1 MGSHRFLV
9 KEIAIQAGVSTATVD
24 RVLNNRLHVRHQ
36 TRMRVMRAVEELERL
51 QDSLNMSGDRFLI
64 DVVAEAPDRFTEI
77 VRTAVESETIN
88 FRPALVRPRFHLR
101 ESWTTPELVA
111 RLRRIGNSGSKG
123 VLLKA
128 KNLPD
133 IRHAIEALHHR
144 NVPTATLVT
153 DIPDSAR
160 IAYAGM
166 DNVCAGETA
175 SYLMSRFV
183 AARGGTLL
191 VTISHDD
198 FLGEA
203 DRVASFRKAISIA
216 RPDLKLE
223 QISGGYGQSK
233 TTRQQVSD
241 LLAREIKITGV
252 YSAGGGNRAILEAFA
267 THNVP
272 EPVVIGHDLDD
283 ENRVLLR
290 SGRISALIVHDLN
303 KDIRQAFAGFINFH
317 KPKFRPEA
325 VRFSTVQIVTPAN
338 IPDVVRLGADALEQA

>member
-1 MGSHRFLV
+1 MRIDLGSHRFLV
-9 KEIAIQAGVSTATVD
+9 KEIAVQAGVSTATVD

-36 TRMRVMRAVEELERL
+36 TRIRVMRAVAELERL

-64 DVVAEAPDRFTEI
+64 DVVVEAPDRFAEI
-77 VRTAVESETIN
+77 VRAAVEAEIIS
-88 FRPALVRPRFHLR
+88 FRPAPVRPRFHLR
-101 ESWTTPELVA
+101 ETWTTPDLVA

-133 IRHAIEALHHR
+133 ISGAIGALRHQ

-175 SYLMSRFV
+175 SYLMSQFV
-183 AARGGTLL
+183 ATGGGTVL

-203 DRVASFRKAISIA
+203 DRVASFRQAISVA
-216 RPDLKLE
+216 RPDLDLT
-223 QISGGYGQSK
+223 QISGGHGQSK
-233 TTRQQVSD
+233 TTRKQVSD
-241 LLAREIKITGV
+241 LLERGARITGV
-252 YSAGGGNRAILEAFA
+252 YSAGGGNRAILEAFDA
-267 THNVP
+267 HNAP

-290 SGRISALIVHDLN
+290 AGRISALIVHDLN
-303 KDIRQAFAGFINFH
+303 QDIRQAFGGFISFH
-317 KPKFRPEA
+317 KPKFKTEA
-325 VRFSTVQIVTPAN
+325 GRFSSVQIMTPAN
-338 IPDVVRLGADALEQA
+338 IPEVA